1 MKEWHILFDS
11 FSGIK
16 SKVLRGI
23 TWLFAYAL
31 DFCFFTSV
39 LISQLCFIDCRAI
52 LSSRHIHHVHNARKS
67 FLTFS
72 AQSSLLLSK
81 HLLWSEKKRNRQISG
96 CQKKFAKLEKTFVML
111 QEGDNV
117 YHASDMT

>member
-1 MKEWHILFDS
+1 M
-11 FSGIK
+11 
-16 SKVLRGI
+16 
-23 TWLFAYAL
+23 
-31 DFCFFTSV
+31 
-39 LISQLCFIDCRAI
+39 FIM
-52 LSSRHIHHVHNARKS
+52 LRKS